1 MNSYQFEF
9 VPVSRNYPLSH
20 QYGTTVVETQTSL
33 PRNVPSGEIEAPR
46 NGCIRRPPPWG
57 YSQPYPL
64 EALKKTFR
72 LRIILI
78 FTQIKTEVN
87 YYDNNNE
94 WVSDYSWVFL
104 IYFSSRSKFGVSAYS
119 QDRLIVE

>member
-20 QYGTTVVETQTSL
+20 QYGTSVVETQTSL

-46 NGCIRRPPPWG
+46 NGCIRRPPLWG

-87 YYDNNNE
+87 YNDNNNE
-94 WVSDYSWVFL
+94 WVSDYSWVFS
-104 IYFSSRSKFGVSAYS
+104 IYFWFSLCRVFTFKVWG
-119 QDRLIVE
+119 LGL